1 MKNTLRF
8 GALLIASVSIST
20 IAMAAT
26 PLQSTAT
33 TTAAQ
38 TTTGFQAASAS
49 GANATNTVTTAPT
62 TAGSVNVAQ
71 FNTANGILTGAT
83 AKVKTDVSATARVT
97 GSVNASGSGRTITS
111 DVALAGVVAASGVSF
126 TSGTLTASKSCSGG
140 NCPNSPS
147 NNAAT
152 TNGTIDASAAV
163 PLANLAAYAGTG
175 SVAFT
180 RSASGSTKITN
191 GSGAISGTADGS
203 INFGSGTQSNNVYS
217 IVYDYLNFA
226 SPSFD
231 GASIVNAIDLDFGT
245 MLAGSGPL
253 TLNFSIFNLGDAN
266 SAGVN
271 LDTIVRSDNNTDFTT
286 SLATFTDLLA
296 GSSSTYTMTFLPTA
310 IGLNTETFTLDM
322 SDYAPAGSVGAKTY
336 QLKINTLGN
345 VTAPPIVSVPEP
357 EVWAMLIAGFGLT
370 GLGQRRRR
378 ARGSVAA

>member
-1 MKNTLRF
+1 M
-8 GALLIASVSIST
+8 AV
-20 IAMAAT
+20 AAT
-26 PLQSTAT
+26 PLQSAVT
-33 TTAAQ
+33 TTAAR
-38 TTTGFQAASAS
+38 TSTGMQVITVNS
-49 GANATNTVTTAPT
+49 GGTNATTTTAPSNA
-62 TAGSVNVAQ
+62 TAVSLAQ
-71 FNTANGILTGAT
+71 FDTANGILTGANV
-83 AKVKTDVSATARVT
+83 KVKTSVRSTAQVT
-97 GSVNASGSGRTITS
+97 GTVSGSGSNRTVTS
-111 DVALAGVVAASGVSF
+111 QAALVGTIATPGVSF
-126 TSGTLTASKSCSGG
+126 STSTMTANVNCSGS
-140 NCPNSPS
+140 NCTQSASNQTSNSS
-147 NNAAT
+147 ST
-152 TNGTIDASAAV
+152 SIDTNAAV
-163 PLANLAAYAGTG
+163 PLANLASYAGTG
-175 SVAFT
+175 TVAFT
-180 RSASGSTKITN
+180 RSATGSTKVTT
-191 GSGAISGTADGS
+191 GSGARSGEADGYVT
-203 INFGSGTQSNNVYS
+203 FGSSTQSNNVYT
-217 IVYDYLNFA
+217 ITYDYLNFA

-296 GSSSTYTMTFLPTA
+296 GSSANYTMTFLPTA

-322 SDYAPAGSVGAKTY
+322 SDYTPAGSVGTKTY